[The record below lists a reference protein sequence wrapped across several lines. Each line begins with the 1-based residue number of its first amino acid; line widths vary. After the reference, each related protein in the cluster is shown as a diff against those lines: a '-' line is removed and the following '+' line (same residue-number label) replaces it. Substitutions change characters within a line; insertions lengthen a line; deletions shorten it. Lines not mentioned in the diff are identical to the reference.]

1 MIKKMIE
8 NYIYNMKNIDV
19 KNFALKNDII
29 LNDNEVEYILNVI
42 KKNYHILIYGNPELI
57 FNDLK
62 NKFPDYKE
70 NKFLKFGKAKKQSLK
85 IRLAVETMMFFN
97 KIGIDKFVYRIIS
110 LL

>member
-42 KKNYHILIYGNPELI
+42 KKNCHILIYGNPELI

-62 NKFPDYKE
+62 NKFP
-70 NKFLKFGKAKKQSLK
+70 L
-85 IRLAVETMMFFN
+85 ETVN
-97 KIGIDKFVYRIIS
+97 KIEKLYIEFKSKYS
-110 LL
+110 SYLN

>member
-62 NKFPDYKE
+62 NKLP
-70 NKFLKFGKAKKQSLK
+70 L
-85 IRLAVETMMFFN
+85 ETVN
-97 KIGIDKFVYRIIS
+97 KIEKLYIEFKSKYS
-110 LL
+110 SYLN

>member
-62 NKFPDYKE
+62 NKFP
-70 NKFLKFGKAKKQSLK
+70 L
-85 IRLAVETMMFFN
+85 ETVN
-97 KIGIDKFVYRIIS
+97 KIEKLYI
-110 LL
+110 

>member
-29 LNDNEVEYILNVI
+29 LNDNEVKYILNVI

-62 NKFPDYKE
+62 NKFP
-70 NKFLKFGKAKKQSLK
+70 L
-85 IRLAVETMMFFN
+85 ETVN
-97 KIGIDKFVYRIIS
+97 KIEKLYIEFKSKYS
-110 LL
+110 SYLN

>member
-29 LNDNEVEYILNVI
+29 LKDNELEYILNVI

-62 NKFPDYKE
+62 NKFP
-70 NKFLKFGKAKKQSLK
+70 L
-85 IRLAVETMMFFN
+85 ETVN
-97 KIGIDKFVYRIIS
+97 KIEKLYIEFKSKYS
-110 LL
+110 SYLN

>member
-19 KNFALKNDII
+19 KNFAFKNDII

-42 KKNYHILIYGNPELI
+42 QKNYHILIYGNPELI

-62 NKFPDYKE
+62 NKFP
-70 NKFLKFGKAKKQSLK
+70 L
-85 IRLAVETMMFFN
+85 ETVN
-97 KIGIDKFVYRIIS
+97 KIEKLYIEFKSKYS
-110 LL
+110 SYLN